1 MARRK
6 VPSQAASG
14 AETFSDSLVGR
25 QITDGT
31 SQLTNTNFAI
41 DKVIPERDVKN
52 FRSGKF
58 SDFLTLEDLK
68 SEKFTSEETQ
78 ILEEK
83 KKGVNFK
90 PSKDDAGKSLFG
102 SLKNRIGVSLTNI
115 IKKYP
120 AGVLV
125 DKNST
130 TRSSDYTAE
139 NITYDISLN
148 TTQFEIDFGRLYNPF
163 DVLFVK
169 PNSQDDPNQLNK
181 LRNFYSSFTKYVI
194 EISGV
199 TYDVLNYIEPNT
211 DYKITLRVSGKPFG
225 TSPSNFDEN
234 IFIRPNNGLV
244 EDFFSK
250 LDELEQCLLDRDT
263 YPKYTSKFTVPKDSL
278 DQSET
283 VLTDVE
289 VTWPIGR
296 DGWNIKIVGLD
307 FDLFVNQLSELADEI
322 DDYKS
327 NLFVRF
333 MSSPQLFE
341 FDTEDKKTEAIFQ
354 LYGHNFDK
362 VKKYIENIAYMRNVS
377 YDGINNLPDVLLKN
391 LANTLGLTTVN
402 LFDEKKLEELLYT
415 RQDTQYSGL
424 TTGKNIIDAEY
435 EFYRRLLVNLA
446 YIYKS
451 KGTRSSIEFF
461 LKFLG
466 APEPMI
472 KINEFIYEIT
482 SLPKSFNLDDD
493 IYDVVAGIKQI
504 RVGTFIPSGYTYQIT
519 TTTGTTSFNSDTYP
533 IVSGSKLPKTAYDE
547 TSNVF
552 FQKGAGWYDI
562 TLSHRSPEIIDGVS
576 SVLTGRTKT
585 IKRMNK
591 PYTYGEDYFDVYR
604 TLPGLDTGYE
614 ITSRIDNKQR
624 QVVDENSS
632 LFFNRKNIEVY
643 LSSANAINYDI
654 WKKSRELEIS
664 FGSATLEPQTGV
676 TFAEYIDKMMSTQI
690 RNSHS
695 IKYRKNYIKL
705 EDIYQDYVTSTSFV
719 PYNFPDVNEFIVK
732 MGPYWTQV
740 LDQVIPSTTLWTGG
754 NLIENNIF
762 GRPKYRY
769 RFGCQPKVFI
779 ESLYPDFEN
788 AIEEDFEKILGGSNS
803 LRGLLGATGV
813 TYYPIIE
820 IDGVE
825 YGGPDSGFGV
835 IVSGN
840 TSVSGV
846 SAKLFDSF
854 PINNCTGTTSSST
867 QLPLICDY
875 KDYLEPDVTAIK
887 NLWVTKLI
895 ALINYINTEDTMNGA
910 GCINTYAPYTA
921 ATQNSTCTQVSKP
934 KITYSFFT
942 DVDGIEKIKLTS
954 IKYGPNDC
962 SVEEYLDYKFVAEND
977 TTVPDCGL
985 ELDFSFDCP
994 DDDESPF
1001 QFYSGDSVNN
1011 PNGPE
1016 CKLNGILKIK
1026 ITGDTNNI
1034 IQKYPVN
1041 NWPLFVHKN
1050 CETTVNQTT
1059 NYTVHGSTMI
1069 LDNTFECTW
1078 FINDVTETDTIDL
1091 LFTDA
1096 ANCDLKVKF
1105 EGINI
1110 HWKNYTGTTGPQDDQ
1125 ILYRLVPKIQYRN
1138 SFDYGLG
1145 AQTYVL
1151 KYDGS
1156 GSNTDLSNYVK
1167 TYVKDIV
1174 SGDTILSATFKD
1186 CAVLTNQSFV
1196 NGLENDNFTFS
1207 FDYTPKTVIGK
1218 DCLGTVKKYSITGL
1232 TKQDETQV
1240 FEILQTSKVKVYTRF
1255 YIDETNNDVIDLKR
1269 YFFTE
1274 RYPEDLQVK
1283 PTQEEPCCDYS
1294 DDYYQRG
1301 DYLITS
1307 EGKLIE
1313 VIAINLNYCTPDLY
1327 FNLNLSGSIPQ
1338 NLVAFNGNN
1347 SYQILLQHQYD
1358 NFSTLDTNLIQ
1369 YYNGGLCPN
1378 ESDSSSERELSVVSG
1393 YTDCNLTPFRECEG
1407 LFPTYTPTATPTPT
1421 VTSTPTSTPSST
1433 STPTTTPTSTSTP
1446 SSTSTPTETPTSTS
1460 TPTATPTPTI
1470 TSTSTET
1477 PTVTDTLDCTF
1488 DVDVDVL
1495 YPTPTPT
1502 LTTTSTPDC
1511 SFDVD
1516 VDILYPTPTPT
1527 ITTTTTPDCLFDV
1540 DIDVIFPT
1548 PTPTITTTTTPDCL
1562 FDVDVDVIFPTPTPT
1577 ITTTPTVTID
1587 CLFDV
1592 DVDVIFPTPTPTIT
1606 TTPTSTITTNCDFD
1620 VDIDVIFP
1628 TPTPT
1633 ETPTSTPTVT
1643 ETSTETP
1650 TVTDSVDCLF
1660 DVDVDVIFPT
1670 PTPTETPT
1678 STPTITTT
1686 PTETP
1691 TVTDTADCLFDVDID
1706 VIFPT
1711 PTPTETPTSTITT
1724 TPTITPTEGSCDM
1737 TYEIM
1742 ESNQGIITENGESF
1756 IGDEN
1761 SNIMIEE

>member
-6 VPSQAASG
+6 VPSQAATG

-25 QITDGT
+25 QITDGS

-41 DKVIPERDVKN
+41 DRTIPDRDVKN
-52 FRSGKF
+52 FRTGRF
-58 SDFLTLEDLK
+58 SDFLTLDDLK
-68 SEKFTSEETQ
+68 
-78 ILEEK
+78 EEK
-83 KKGVNFK
+83 YKTEEEEIVESKKKTVSFRS
-90 PSKDDAGKSLFG
+90 SKNDANKSLFG
-102 SLKNRIGVSLTNI
+102 SLKNRVGVSLTNI
-115 IKKYP
+115 IQKYP
-120 AGVLV
+120 AAVLI
-125 DKNST
+125 DEDST
-130 TRSSDYTAE
+130 TRSSNYTIE
-139 NITYDISLN
+139 NITYDISLDN
-148 TTQFEIDFGRLYNPF
+148 TQFEVDFSRLYNPF
-163 DVLFVK
+163 DILFKK
-169 PNSQDDPNQLNK
+169 PNSQVEPNTTNK
-181 LRNFYSSFTKYVI
+181 VRNFYSSFRKYVI
-194 EISGV
+194 ELSGI
-199 TYDVLNYIEPNT
+199 TYDVVNYIEPNI
-211 DYKITLRVSGKPFG
+211 DNKIILKVKGKPFG
-225 TSPSNFDEN
+225 NSTTYSNN
-234 IFIRPNNGLV
+234 VLIRPNNGLV

-250 LDELEQCLLDRDT
+250 LDELEQCLLNRDT
-263 YPKYTSKFTVPKDSL
+263 NPKYTATFSVPKDSL
-278 DQSET
+278 DNSET
-283 VLTDVE
+283 VLSDVE
-289 VTWPIGR
+289 VTWPISK
-296 DGWNIKIVGLD
+296 DNWNLKIVGLD
-307 FDLFVNQLSELADEI
+307 YELYVQDLSQLAEEVDN
-322 DDYKS
+322 YKS

-341 FDTEDKKTEAIFQ
+341 FDSDDKKAEAIFE
-354 LYGHNFDK
+354 LYGHSFDR

-377 YDGINNLPDVLLKN
+377 YDGINNLPDILLKN
-391 LANTLGLTTVN
+391 LSNTLGLSTIN
-402 LFDEKKLEELLYT
+402 LFDEKKLEDLLYT

-424 TTGKNIIDAEY
+424 TIGKTVVDAEY
-435 EFYRRLLVNLA
+435 EFYRRLLVNLS

-466 APEPMI
+466 APDPMI
-472 KINEFIYEIT
+472 KINEFVYQVT
-482 SLPKSFNLDDD
+482 SLPKSFDLDGD
-493 IYDVVAGIKQI
+493 IYDVIAGVKKHNVA
-504 RVGTFIPSGYTYQIT
+504 TFIPSGYTYQIT
-519 TTTGTTSFNSDTYP
+519 TTTGETTFNTETYP
-533 IVSGSKLPKTAYDE
+533 VYSGTKLPKTAYDE
-547 TSNVF
+547 STNTF

-562 TLSHRSPEIIDGVS
+562 TLDHRSIDIIDGENS
-576 SVLTGRTKT
+576 DLNSRIKT
-585 IKRMNK
+585 IKTKNK
-591 PYTYGEDYFDVYR
+591 SFTYGEDYFDVYR

-614 ITSRIDNKQR
+614 IVSKLDNEQR
-624 QVVDENSS
+624 QVADEYSS
-632 LFFNRKNIEVY
+632 FIFNRKNIEVF
-643 LSSANAINYDI
+643 LSSARAIDYDI
-654 WKKSRELEIS
+654 WRKSRDLIIS
-664 FGSATLEPQTGV
+664 FGSATLTPQTGV
-676 TFAEYIDKMMSTQI
+676 TFAEFVDKMMSTQI
-690 RNSHS
+690 TNSHTV
-695 IKYRKNYIKL
+695 KYRKNYIKL
-705 EDIYQDYVTSTSFV
+705 EDIYQDYITSVDFV
-719 PYNFPDVNEFIVK
+719 PYNYPDVNEFITR
-732 MGPYWTQV
+732 MSPYWTQV
-740 LDQVIPSTTLWTGG
+740 LDQIIPSTTLWTGG
-754 NLIENNIF
+754 NLIENNVF
-762 GRPKYRY
+762 GRPKYKY

-779 ESLYPDFEN
+779 ESLYPNFED
-788 AIEEDFEKILGGSNS
+788 AIEEDFEKILGGGDNF
-803 LRGLLGATGV
+803 RGLLSATGV

-825 YGGPDSGFGV
+825 YGGPESGFEV

-840 TSVSGV
+840 TSVNGV

-875 KDYLEPDVTAIK
+875 KDYLEPDVTTIK
-887 NLWVTKLI
+887 NLWVT
-895 ALINYINTEDTMNGA
+895 ALIGLINAINTEDTMNGA
-910 GCINTYAPYTA
+910 GCVNDYAPYTA
-921 ATQNSTCTQVSKP
+921 VTQNSTCTQVSKP
-934 KITYSFFT
+934 KLTYSFFT
-942 DVDGIEKIKLTS
+942 DTDGVEKIKLSS

-962 SVEEYLDYKFVAEND
+962 SVEEYLDYKFVASNE

-1196 NGLENDNFTFS
+1196 NGLEEDDFTFT
-1207 FDYTPKTVIGK
+1207 FDYVPKTVIGK
-1218 DCLGTVKKYSITGL
+1218 DCLGTVKKYSITGV

-1255 YIDETNNDVIDLKR
+1255 FVDENNGDVIDLKR

-1274 RYPEDLQVK
+1274 RYPEHLQIK
-1283 PTQEEPCCDYS
+1283 PIQEEPCCDYS
-1294 DDYYQRG
+1294 DDYYISG

-1313 VIAINLNYCTPDLY
+1313 VTKINLDYCTPDLY

-1338 NLVAFNGNN
+1338 NLVVFNGNN

-1369 YYNGGLCPN
+1369 YYDGGLCPN

-1393 YTDCNLTPFRECEG
+1393 YTDCNLTPFRECDG

-1460 TPTATPTPTI
+1460 TPTATPTPTV
-1470 TSTSTET
+1470 TETPTET
-1477 PTVTDTLDCTF
+1477 PTVTDTLDCAF
-1488 DVDVDVL
+1488 DVDVDVSYL
-1495 YPTPTPT
+1495 TPTPT
-1502 LTTTSTPDC
+1502 ETPTSTITPDC

-1527 ITTTTTPDCLFDV
+1527 VTTTTTSDCLFDV

-1548 PTPTITTTTTPDCL
+1548 PTPTITTT
-1562 FDVDVDVIFPTPTPT
+1562 
-1577 ITTTPTVTID
+1577 PTVTID
-1587 CLFDV
+1587 CNFDV
-1592 DVDVIFPTPTPTIT
+1592 DIDVIFPTPTPTIT

-1633 ETPTSTPTVT
+1633 ETPTSTPT
-1643 ETSTETP
+1643 
-1650 TVTDSVDCLF
+1650 
-1660 DVDVDVIFPT
+1660 
-1670 PTPTETPT
+1670 
-1678 STPTITTT
+1678 ITTT

-1691 TVTDTADCLFDVDID
+1691 TVTDTADCLFDVDVD

-1737 TYEIM
+1737 TYEIV